1 MRKILEIEEIRPE
14 PTGPPHNESQPKVV
28 RKPILAYLVTVQ
40 QMSADARNLQEYEE
54 FGWHPV
60 DMLDSKILKGA
71 INSYSIYSPF
81 IKHIL
86 KSRAIQNRIIPQ
98 AKKDG
103 KSNIRTWS
111 AVATELQW
119 RKEAREMEQKNRA
132 RGINNSQDQLFSK
145 DPYAEVQMQVICDK
159 ATLAVQ

>member
-1 MRKILEIEEIRPE
+1 MHPPFVRQILSSW
-14 PTGPPHNESQPKVV
+14 T
-28 RKPILAYLVTVQ
+28 
-40 QMSADARNLQEYEE
+40 
-54 FGWHPV
+54 
-60 DMLDSKILKGA
+60 
-71 INSYSIYSPF
+71 
-81 IKHIL
+81 
-86 KSRAIQNRIIPQ
+86 IQNRIIPQ